1 MSAARPPEGACT
13 AGRQAE
19 GRSRTG
25 RLWRGVRG
33 AGRDFVRNPILMLAL
48 TLVLLQLLLSVFA
61 PALAPY
67 DPVAQAVEARMAP
80 PDAQY
85 LLGTDKLGRDVLS
98 RIIFGY
104 RASLGIAFS
113 AVFMALLV
121 GGSMGI
127 WAGYKGG
134 WIDRVVMRLA
144 DVLFAF
150 PIILL
155 AIGVIAILG
164 TNSVSTVVAIAVVY
178 APIFARLMRAPT
190 LVLRSADYVHAARSF
205 GAGDLRIIVR
215 HIMPNLMSVI
225 LVQVSL
231 SLSTAILL
239 EASLSFLGI
248 GSQPPAPSLGRM
260 LSEGR
265 DYMFMAPWASIFSG
279 LAILLASLGFNL
291 LGDGLRDR
299 LDPRLRGID

>member
-1 MSAARPPEGACT
+1 MKHQVLLASAREV
-13 AGRQAE
+13 
-19 GRSRTG
+19 
-25 RLWRGVRG
+25 L
-33 AGRDFVRNPILMLAL
+33 RNPILALAVV
-48 TLVLLQLLLSVFA
+48 LVLAQVILSVFA
-61 PALAPY
+61 PWLSPY

-80 PDAQY
+80 PGPDY
-85 LLGTDKLGRDVLS
+85 WLGTDKLGRDVLS
-98 RIIFGY
+98 RIIHGY
-104 RASLGIAFS
+104 RSSLGIAFS
-113 AVFMALLV
+113 AVAIALLL

-134 WIDRVVMRLA
+134 WIDRVVMRFA

-155 AIGVIAILG
+155 AIAVIAVLGTNTMATVIAI
-164 TNSVSTVVAIAVVY
+164 SVVY
-178 APIFARLMRAPT
+178 APIFARLLRAPT

-205 GAGDLRIIVR
+205 GAGDLRIIVH

-225 LVQVSL
+225 LVQASL
-231 SLSTAILL
+231 SLSMAILL

-248 GSQPPAPSLGRM
+248 GAQPPAPSLGRM

-299 LDPRLRGID
+299 LDPRLRGIE

>member
-1 MSAARPPEGACT
+1 MRPL
-13 AGRQAE
+13 RW
-19 GRSRTG
+19 
-25 RLWRGVRG
+25 LRGM
-33 AGRDFVRNPILMLAL
+33 GRDFVRNPILMLAL
-48 TLVLLQLLLSVFA
+48 TLVLLQVLLSVFA
-61 PALAPY
+61 DVISPH
-67 DPVAQAVEARMAP
+67 DPVAQAVEARMAAP
-80 PDAQY
+80 GGEF

-98 RIIFGY
+98 RIIHGY
-104 RASLGIAFS
+104 RSSLGIAFS
-113 AVFMALLV
+113 AVFVALLL
-121 GGSMGI
+121 GGGLGI

-134 WIDRVVMRLA
+134 WTDRLVMRLA

-164 TNSVSTVVAIAVVY
+164 TNTASTVVAIAVVY
-178 APIFARLMRAPT
+178 SPIFARLMRAPT
-190 LVLRSADYVHAARSF
+190 LVLRSSDYVHAARSF
-205 GAGDLRIIVR
+205 GSGDLRIIWR

-225 LVQVSL
+225 LVQASL

-248 GSQPPAPSLGRM
+248 GAQPPAPSLGRM

-265 DYMFMAPWASIFSG
+265 DYMFMAPWASLFSG

>member
-1 MSAARPPEGACT
+1 MPVALR
-13 AGRQAE
+13 RWMQ
-19 GRSRTG
+19 
-25 RLWRGVRG
+25 GV
-33 AGRDFVRNPILMLAL
+33 GRDFLRNPILMLAL
-48 TLVLLQLLLSVFA
+48 VLVLAQVLVSVFA
-61 PALAPY
+61 NVISPY
-67 DPVAQAVEARMAP
+67 DPVEQAVEARMAAP
-80 PDAQY
+80 SGQF

-98 RIIFGY
+98 RIIHGY
-104 RASLGIAFS
+104 RSSLGIAFS
-113 AVFMALLV
+113 AVLMALLL
-121 GGSMGI
+121 GGSLGI

-134 WIDRVVMRLA
+134 WVDRLVMRFA

-164 TNSVSTVVAIAVVY
+164 TNTASTVVAIAVVY

-190 LVLRSADYVHAARSF
+190 LVLRSSDYVHAARSF

-225 LVQVSL
+225 LVQSSL

-248 GSQPPAPSLGRM
+248 GAQPPAPSLGRM

-265 DYMFMAPWASIFSG
+265 EYMFMAPWASLFSG

>member
-1 MSAARPPEGACT
+1 MTRPW
-13 AGRQAE
+13 
-19 GRSRTG
+19 
-25 RLWRGVRG
+25 LRGV
-33 AGRDFVRNPILMLAL
+33 AHDLVRNPILLLAL
-48 TLVLLQLLLSVFA
+48 SLVLLQLLLSVFA
-61 PALAPY
+61 DVVAPH
-67 DPVAQAVEARMAP
+67 DPVAQAVESRMAAP
-80 PDAQY
+80 SGEF

-98 RIIFGY
+98 RIIHGY
-104 RASLGIAFS
+104 RSSLGIAFS
-113 AVFMALLV
+113 AVFVALLL
-121 GGSMGI
+121 GGSLGI

-164 TNSVSTVVAIAVVY
+164 TNTASTVVAIAVVY
-178 APIFARLMRAPT
+178 SPIFARLMRAPT
-190 LVLRSADYVHAARSF
+190 LVLRSSDYVHAARSF
-205 GAGDLRIIVR
+205 GSGDLRIIWR

-225 LVQVSL
+225 LVQTSL

-248 GSQPPAPSLGRM
+248 GAQPPAPSLGRM

-265 DYMFMAPWASIFSG
+265 DYMFMAPWASLFSG

>member
-1 MSAARPPEGACT
+1 MPVALR
-13 AGRQAE
+13 RWMQ
-19 GRSRTG
+19 
-25 RLWRGVRG
+25 GV
-33 AGRDFVRNPILMLAL
+33 GRDFLRNPILMLAL
-48 TLVLLQLLLSVFA
+48 VLVLAQVLVSVFA
-61 PALAPY
+61 NVISPY
-67 DPVAQAVEARMAP
+67 DPVEQAVEARMAAP
-80 PDAQY
+80 SGQF

-98 RIIFGY
+98 RIIHGY
-104 RASLGIAFS
+104 RSSLGIAFS
-113 AVFMALLV
+113 AVLMALLL
-121 GGSMGI
+121 GGSLGI

-134 WIDRVVMRLA
+134 WVDRLVMRFA

-164 TNSVSTVVAIAVVY
+164 TNTASTVVAIAVVY

-190 LVLRSADYVHAARSF
+190 LVLRSSDYVHAARSF

-225 LVQVSL
+225 LVQSSL

-248 GSQPPAPSLGRM
+248 GAQPPAPSLGRM

-265 DYMFMAPWASIFSG
+265 EYMFMAPWASLFSG

-299 LDPRLRGID
+299 LDPRLRGVD

>member
-1 MSAARPPEGACT
+1 VIHRA
-13 AGRQAE
+13 
-19 GRSRTG
+19 
-25 RLWRGVRG
+25 LKDL
-33 AGRDFVRNPILMLAL
+33 GRDFLRNPILVLAVAL
-48 TLVLLQLLLSVFA
+48 VSLQVLLAVFA
-61 PALAPY
+61 NAVAPH
-67 DPVAQAVEARMAP
+67 DPLAQAVEARMAQP
-80 PDAQY
+80 GADY

-98 RIIFGY
+98 RIIHGY
-104 RASLGIAFS
+104 RASLGIAVS
-113 AVFMALLV
+113 AVAMALLL
-121 GGSMGI
+121 GGSLGI

-134 WIDRVVMRLA
+134 WVDRLVMRFA

-164 TNSVSTVVAIAVVY
+164 TNTTATVVAIAVVY

-190 LVLRSADYVHAARSF
+190 LVLRSSDYVHAARSF

-215 HIMPNLMSVI
+215 HILPNLMSVI
-225 LVQVSL
+225 LVQASL

-248 GSQPPAPSLGRM
+248 GAQPPAPSLGRM
-260 LSEGR
+260 LSDGR
-265 DYMFMAPWASIFSG
+265 EYMFMAPWASIFSG

>member
-1 MSAARPPEGACT
+1 MMAVLR
-13 AGRQAE
+13 
-19 GRSRTG
+19 
-25 RLWRGVRG
+25 RGMQGV
-33 AGRDFVRNPILMLAL
+33 GRDFVRNPILMLAL
-48 TLVLLQLLLSVFA
+48 TLVLAQVLVSVFA
-61 PALAPY
+61 NVISPY
-67 DPVAQAVEARMAP
+67 DPVEQAVEARMAP
-80 PDAQY
+80 PSGEF

-98 RIIFGY
+98 RIIHGY
-104 RASLGIAFS
+104 RSSLGIAFS
-113 AVFMALLV
+113 AVLAALLL
-121 GGSMGI
+121 GGSLGI

-134 WIDRVVMRLA
+134 WVDRLVMRFA

-164 TNSVSTVVAIAVVY
+164 TNTASTVVAIAVVY

-190 LVLRSADYVHAARSF
+190 LVLRSSDYVHAARSF

-225 LVQVSL
+225 LVQASL

-248 GSQPPAPSLGRM
+248 GAQPPAPSLGRM

-265 DYMFMAPWASIFSG
+265 EYMFMAPWASLFSG

>member
-1 MSAARPPEGACT
+1 MTPRWLDS
-13 AGRQAE
+13 
-19 GRSRTG
+19 
-25 RLWRGVRG
+25 V
-33 AGRDFVRNPILMLAL
+33 GRDFARSPILMLAL
-48 TLVLLQLLLSVFA
+48 SLVLLQVLASLCTNLIA
-61 PALAPY
+61 PF
-67 DPVAQAVEARMAP
+67 DPVAQAVEARMAAP
-80 PDAQY
+80 GGEF

-98 RIIFGY
+98 RILHGY
-104 RASLGIAFS
+104 RSSLGIAFS
-113 AVFMALLV
+113 AVAVALLL
-121 GGSMGI
+121 GGSLGI
-127 WAGYKGG
+127 WAAYKGG
-134 WIDRVVMRLA
+134 WIDRLVMRLA

-155 AIGVIAILG
+155 AIGVIAVLG
-164 TNSVSTVVAIAVVY
+164 SNTLSIVVAIAVVY
-178 APIFARLMRAPT
+178 SPIFARLLRAPT

-205 GAGDLRIIVR
+205 GASDLRIIVQ

-225 LVQVSL
+225 LVQTSL

-248 GSQPPAPSLGRM
+248 GAQPPAPSLGRM

-265 DYMFMAPWASIFSG
+265 DYMFMAPWASLFSG

>member
-1 MSAARPPEGACT
+1 MTAR
-13 AGRQAE
+13 RW
-19 GRSRTG
+19 
-25 RLWRGVRG
+25 LDNV
-33 AGRDFVRNPILMLAL
+33 GRDFVRNPILMLAL
-48 TLVLLQLLLSVFA
+48 TLVLLQVLVSVFA
-61 PALAPY
+61 VVLAPY

-80 PDAQY
+80 PGPEY

-98 RIIFGY
+98 RIIHGY
-104 RASLGIAFS
+104 RSSLGIAFS
-113 AVFMALLV
+113 AVFVALLV
-121 GGSMGI
+121 GGSLGI

-164 TNSVSTVVAIAVVY
+164 TNTASTVVAIAVVY
-178 APIFARLMRAPT
+178 SPIFARLMRAPT
-190 LVLRSADYVHAARSF
+190 LVLRSADYVFAARSF

-215 HIMPNLMSVI
+215 HIMPNLLSVI
-225 LVQVSL
+225 LVQTSL

-248 GSQPPAPSLGRM
+248 GAQPPAPSLGRM

-265 DYMFMAPWASIFSG
+265 EYMFMAPWASLFSG

-291 LGDGLRDR
+291 LGDGLRDK
-299 LDPRLRGID
+299 LDPRLRGTD

>member
-1 MSAARPPEGACT
+1 MRHQT
-13 AGRQAE
+13 LLAGTRE
-19 GRSRTG
+19 I
-25 RLWRGVRG
+25 L
-33 AGRDFVRNPILMLAL
+33 RNPILVLAMV
-48 TLVLLQLLLSVFA
+48 LVLAQVILSVFA
-61 PALAPY
+61 PLLAPY

-80 PDAQY
+80 PGADY
-85 LLGTDKLGRDVLS
+85 WLGTDKLGRDVLS
-98 RIIFGY
+98 RIIHGY
-104 RASLGIAFS
+104 RSSLGIAFS
-113 AVFMALLV
+113 AVAIALLL

-134 WIDRVVMRLA
+134 WIDRVVMRFA

-155 AIGVIAILG
+155 AIAVIAVLG
-164 TNSVSTVVAIAVVY
+164 TNTMATVIAIAVVY
-178 APIFARLMRAPT
+178 APIFARLLRAPT

-205 GAGDLRIIVR
+205 GAGDLRIIVH

-225 LVQVSL
+225 LVQTSL
-231 SLSTAILL
+231 SLSMAILL

-248 GSQPPAPSLGRM
+248 GAQPPAPSLGRM
-260 LSEGR
+260 LSDGR

>member
-1 MSAARPPEGACT
+1 MI
-13 AGRQAE
+13 
-19 GRSRTG
+19 RSWFDR
-25 RLWRGVRG
+25 
-33 AGRDFVRNPILMLAL
+33 AGRDFLRNPILMLAL
-48 TLVLLQLLLSVFA
+48 TLVLLQVLLSVFA
-61 PALAPY
+61 DVVAPF
-67 DPVAQAVEARMAP
+67 DPVEQSVESRMAAP
-80 PDAQY
+80 GGDFV
-85 LLGTDKLGRDVLS
+85 LGTDKLGRDVLS
-98 RIIFGY
+98 RIIHGY
-104 RASLGIAFS
+104 RSSLGIAFS
-113 AVFMALLV
+113 AVLLALLV
-121 GGSMGI
+121 GGSLGI

-134 WIDRVVMRLA
+134 WTDRVVMRFA

-164 TNSVSTVVAIAVVY
+164 TNTASTVVAIAVVY

-190 LVLRSADYVHAARSF
+190 LVLRSSDYVHAARSY
-205 GAGDLRIIVR
+205 GASDLRIIVH
-215 HIMPNLMSVI
+215 HIMPNLLSVI
-225 LVQVSL
+225 LVQASL

-248 GSQPPAPSLGRM
+248 GAQPPAPSLGRM

-265 DYMFMAPWASIFSG
+265 DYMFMAPWASLFSG

>member
-1 MSAARPPEGACT
+1 
-13 AGRQAE
+13 
-19 GRSRTG
+19 
-25 RLWRGVRG
+25 
-33 AGRDFVRNPILMLAL
+33 MLAL
-48 TLVLLQLLLSVFA
+48 TLVLAQVLVSVFA
-61 PALAPY
+61 NVISPY
-67 DPVAQAVEARMAP
+67 DPVEQAVEARMAP
-80 PDAQY
+80 PSGEF

-98 RIIFGY
+98 RIIHGY
-104 RASLGIAFS
+104 RSSLGIAFS
-113 AVFMALLV
+113 AVLAALVL
-121 GGSMGI
+121 GGSLGI

-134 WIDRVVMRLA
+134 WVDRLVMRFA

-164 TNSVSTVVAIAVVY
+164 TNTASTVVAIAVVY

-190 LVLRSADYVHAARSF
+190 LVLRSSDYVHAARSF

-225 LVQVSL
+225 LVQASL

-248 GSQPPAPSLGRM
+248 GAQPPAPSLGRM

-265 DYMFMAPWASIFSG
+265 EYMFMAPWASLFSG

>member
-1 MSAARPPEGACT
+1 MTRPW
-13 AGRQAE
+13 
-19 GRSRTG
+19 
-25 RLWRGVRG
+25 LRGV
-33 AGRDFVRNPILMLAL
+33 ARDFVRNPILVLAL
-48 TLVLLQLLLSVFA
+48 GLVLLQLLLSVFA
-61 PALAPY
+61 DVVAPY
-67 DPVAQAVEARMAP
+67 DPVAQAVEARMAAP
-80 PDAQY
+80 SGEF

-98 RIIFGY
+98 RIIHGY
-104 RASLGIAFS
+104 RSSLGIAFS
-113 AVFMALLV
+113 AVFVALLL
-121 GGSMGI
+121 GGSLGI

-164 TNSVSTVVAIAVVY
+164 TNTASTVVAIAVVY
-178 APIFARLMRAPT
+178 SPIFARLMRAPT
-190 LVLRSADYVHAARSF
+190 LVLRSSDYVHAARSF
-205 GAGDLRIIVR
+205 GSGDLRIIWR

-225 LVQVSL
+225 LVQASL

-248 GSQPPAPSLGRM
+248 GAQPPAPSLGRM

-265 DYMFMAPWASIFSG
+265 DYMFMAPWASLFSG
-279 LAILLASLGFNL
+279 FAILLASLGFNL

>member
-1 MSAARPPEGACT
+1 MKP
-13 AGRQAE
+13 GRW
-19 GRSRTG
+19 
-25 RLWRGVRG
+25 LRGV
-33 AGRDFVRNPILMLAL
+33 GRDFVRNPILMLAL
-48 TLVLLQLLLSVFA
+48 TLVLLQVLLSVFA
-61 PALAPY
+61 DVIAPH
-67 DPVAQAVEARMAP
+67 DPVAQAVEARMAAP
-80 PDAQY
+80 SGEF

-98 RIIFGY
+98 RIIHGY
-104 RASLGIAFS
+104 RSSLGIAFS
-113 AVFMALLV
+113 AVFVALLM
-121 GGSMGI
+121 GGGLGI

-134 WIDRVVMRLA
+134 WTDRLVMRMA

-164 TNSVSTVVAIAVVY
+164 TNTFSTVVAIAVVY
-178 APIFARLMRAPT
+178 SPIFARLMRAPT
-190 LVLRSADYVHAARSF
+190 LVLRSSDYVHAARSF
-205 GAGDLRIIVR
+205 GSGDLRIIWR

-225 LVQVSL
+225 LVQASL

-248 GSQPPAPSLGRM
+248 GAQPPSPSLGRM

-265 DYMFMAPWASIFSG
+265 DYMFMAPWASLFSG